1 MKLNRR
7 EFLTVSAV
15 TGVVGAVAPSA
26 KAFTLPDPPEKARL
40 RLSCQEGVAPGKS
53 LAEKLDFLEGLGFEG
68 FEPGGGGLAKRVEE
82 LQKALQGR
90 KIKISAIC
98 AGFKGV
104 LISEQEPVR
113 QTALASTKEILTA
126 AGALASTGMIM
137 VPAFNNQT
145 KLGHQEG
152 RELLVKLLAEL
163 GDHAYKAGTRVLLE
177 PLNRRECHFLR
188 QVPDG
193 AAICRDVNN
202 PGVAVMGDFWHMTWE
217 ETSDMAAF
225 IAAGKYLH
233 HVHMA
238 SRKTRKMPGEDEG
251 DNYVDGFKG
260 LKLIGYQD
268 FVSFECGSKGDSLKA
283 IPTAVK
289 LLREQWEAAAG

>member
-1 MKLNRR
+1 MRQKPSIRPSVL
-7 EFLTVSAV
+7 LA
-15 TGVVGAVAPSA
+15 GA
-26 KAFTLPDPPEKARL
+26 L
-40 RLSCQEGVAPGKS
+40 RLGK
-53 LAEKLDFLEGLGFEG
+53 LVCDI
-68 FEPGGGGLAKRVEE
+68 
-82 LQKALQGR
+82 QKALQGR

-98 AGFKGV
+98 SGFKGV
-104 LISEQEPVR
+104 LISEKEEVR
-113 QTALASTKEILTA
+113 QTAMETMKEILTA
-126 AGALASTGMIM
+126 AGALGSAGLIM
-137 VPAFNNQT
+137 VPAFHNQT

-163 GDHAYKAGTRVLLE
+163 GDYAHQAGTRVLLE

-202 PGVAVMGDFWHMTWE
+202 PGVALMGDFWHMTWE

-251 DNYVDGFKG
+251 DNYVEGFKG
-260 LKLIGYQD
+260 LRLIGYQD
-268 FVSFECGSKGDSLKA
+268 FVSLECGCKGEPTKA
-283 IPTAVK
+283 IPAAVK